1 MKFFF
6 EARLYTLVGVLL
18 AAAFTASFPWPPQRT
33 HDLAAFMS
41 FNECLDCG
49 LGHVSNGL
57 IATPLYYLLK
67 FLMVTPGLYAMG
79 SLVVFM
85 ICAGIFVM
93 LVKFSGNPTQQPYL
107 TKLSLAFLVMVG
119 VVQMLGFPFVDGM
132 RELGFGVDFLHPSLS
147 SRTFLSLAFLICS
160 FCIIKGK
167 YISAALAIAA
177 GSIAHPTNGIAL
189 TLIVLMT
196 PIYLIIILKERLKIR
211 SLLAI
216 VVICFLGIVPILMKL
231 VSLSEIFRDSSYL
244 SIASAD
250 YIAALYRDEIDDFSA
265 VYQLLV
271 HPNLLL
277 LKLAFCLSPI
287 GLLVFHGK
295 KIVNYRSLLRL
306 IPLIVLPFLF
316 FFFVALIELLYAK
329 FGVFEFIM
337 EKIINSQVGCRVVKY
352 AGLPAVFIWFSLI
365 LFYMDSLVKLGGIW
379 KSLTSKMIAVNS
391 LIYISILIFSLIAV
405 LFVDYKNPYNYAH
418 LVLNTNIEKNYKVE
432 GRTSYYKALLN
443 AGYSYDR
450 VNEQFLFDCKTG
462 PIYRSRPDVSN
473 STASELY
480 KNLSNDKLRSM
491 VDIEFFDLFDD
502 LNERQHIIGEIQASL
517 PSGAGIITPPYFN
530 CFREFLPQY
539 DVYFQ
544 EHDDGN
550 FMLGAKQV
558 YGAFLNRMI
567 NLNIEYSEIPTQSSG
582 LNIDIIRRNWLK
594 LSENDYLS
602 IKNGEPKFSYV
613 LTEASHYLNLEVIVK
628 SDTWALY
635 RIQ

>member
-6 EARLYTLVGVLL
+6 EARLCILVGTLL
-18 AAAFTASFPWPPQRT
+18 AIAFTASFPWPPQRT

-41 FNECLDCG
+41 FSDCLDCG
-49 LGHVSNGL
+49 LGHVSNAL
-57 IATPLYYLLK
+57 IATPLYHILK
-67 FLMVTPGLYAMG
+67 HLMVTPGLYALG
-79 SLVVFM
+79 SLAVFM
-85 ICAGIFVM
+85 ICASIFVV
-93 LVKFSGNPTQQPYL
+93 LVKFSGTPDQRPYL

-119 VVQMLGFPFVDGM
+119 VVQILGFPFVDGL

-160 FCIIKGK
+160 FCILKGK

-177 GSIAHPTNGIAL
+177 GSIAHPTNGIVL

-196 PIYLIIILKERLKIR
+196 PIYLIFILKERLKVKT
-211 SLLAI
+211 LLAI
-216 VVICFLGIVPILMKL
+216 VCICFLGIIPILMKL
-231 VSLSEIFRDSSYL
+231 VSLSEIFRESSYL

-287 GLLVFHGK
+287 GLLVFHGEK
-295 KIVNYRSLLRL
+295 VAHYRSLLRL

-316 FFFVALIELLYAK
+316 FFAVALIELTYAK

-352 AGLPAVFIWFSLI
+352 AGLPAVFIWFALI
-365 LFYMDSLVKLGGIW
+365 LFYMDSLVKRGGIW

-391 LIYISILIFSLIAV
+391 LIYISIIILSLVAV
-405 LFVDYKNPYNYAH
+405 LFVDYKNPYNYTR
-418 LVLNTNIEKNYKVE
+418 LVLNKNSEKNYVTE
-432 GRTSYYKALLN
+432 GRAVYYKALLN

-450 VNEQFLFDCKTG
+450 VNEQFLFDCQTG
-462 PIYRSRPDVSN
+462 PIYRSRPDASN
-473 STASELY
+473 SEASELY
-480 KNLSNDKLRSM
+480 KNLSIDKLHSM
-491 VDIEFFDLFDD
+491 LDIEFFDLFDD
-502 LNERQHIIGEIQASL
+502 LKERQHIIGEIQASV
-517 PSGAGIITPPYFN
+517 PSGVGIITPPYFN

-594 LSENDYLS
+594 LSENDYSS
-602 IKNGEPKFSYV
+602 IKNGEPKFRYV

-628 SDTWALY
+628 SDAWVLY

>member
-1 MKFFF
+1 
-6 EARLYTLVGVLL
+6 
-18 AAAFTASFPWPPQRT
+18 
-33 HDLAAFMS
+33 
-41 FNECLDCG
+41 
-49 LGHVSNGL
+49 
-57 IATPLYYLLK
+57 
-67 FLMVTPGLYAMG
+67 
-79 SLVVFM
+79 
-85 ICAGIFVM
+85 
-93 LVKFSGNPTQQPYL
+93 
-107 TKLSLAFLVMVG
+107 
-119 VVQMLGFPFVDGM
+119 
-132 RELGFGVDFLHPSLS
+132 
-147 SRTFLSLAFLICS
+147 
-160 FCIIKGK
+160 
-167 YISAALAIAA
+167 
-177 GSIAHPTNGIAL
+177 
-189 TLIVLMT
+189 
-196 PIYLIIILKERLKIR
+196 
-211 SLLAI
+211 
-216 VVICFLGIVPILMKL
+216 MKL

-337 EKIINSQVGCRVVKY
+337 DKIIHSQVGCRVVKY

-558 YGAFLNRMI
+558 YGACLNRMI

>member
-295 KIVNYRSLLRL
+295 KIVNYYLVMLQS
-306 IPLIVLPFLF
+306 FL
-316 FFFVALIELLYAK
+316 
-329 FGVFEFIM
+329 
-337 EKIINSQVGCRVVKY
+337 
-352 AGLPAVFIWFSLI
+352 
-365 LFYMDSLVKLGGIW
+365 
-379 KSLTSKMIAVNS
+379 
-391 LIYISILIFSLIAV
+391 
-405 LFVDYKNPYNYAH
+405 
-418 LVLNTNIEKNYKVE
+418 
-432 GRTSYYKALLN
+432 
-443 AGYSYDR
+443 
-450 VNEQFLFDCKTG
+450 
-462 PIYRSRPDVSN
+462 
-473 STASELY
+473 
-480 KNLSNDKLRSM
+480 
-491 VDIEFFDLFDD
+491 
-502 LNERQHIIGEIQASL
+502 
-517 PSGAGIITPPYFN
+517 
-530 CFREFLPQY
+530 
-539 DVYFQ
+539 
-544 EHDDGN
+544 
-550 FMLGAKQV
+550 
-558 YGAFLNRMI
+558 
-567 NLNIEYSEIPTQSSG
+567 
-582 LNIDIIRRNWLK
+582 
-594 LSENDYLS
+594 
-602 IKNGEPKFSYV
+602 
-613 LTEASHYLNLEVIVK
+613 
-628 SDTWALY
+628 
-635 RIQ
+635 